1 MVVVKDDLKCEGR
14 VCWADDDQRF
24 FFLFFFG
31 SSPPP
36 LTSALKSRLVQTCA
50 TLMNNTEVG
59 MPAMQ
64 GWCGLDSAKVA
75 LQLRHSR
82 RLNWKWNTATGTSM
96 GAALKSGNTG
106 ETGLGS
112 EADRRSQHVRDK
124 M

>member
-14 VCWADDDQRF
+14 VCWADDDQI
-24 FFLFFFG
+24 FLSIFWG
-31 SSPPP
+31 SSPHP

-64 GWCGLDSAKVA
+64 GWCVLASAKVA

-106 ETGLGS
+106 ETGRGS